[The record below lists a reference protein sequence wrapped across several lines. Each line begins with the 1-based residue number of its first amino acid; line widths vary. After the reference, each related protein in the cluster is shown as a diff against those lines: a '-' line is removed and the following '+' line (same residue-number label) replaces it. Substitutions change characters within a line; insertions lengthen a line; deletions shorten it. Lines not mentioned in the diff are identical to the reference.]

1 MARSAPPLSAPEIVR
16 RLHDQFGEDLLESSD
31 ALGEA
36 VVRVAPERYREL
48 IQTLRDDAD
57 FLRDYLTVVWFGA
70 IALVLAG
77 LLLGISALVRPSHPT
92 RQKLLA
98 YESGVD
104 PVGEGWSQSQIR
116 YYVFALL
123 FVIFDVEA
131 VFIFPWAT
139 RLEIYGVFGLVEMGI
154 FVFVL
159 LLGLVYAWR
168 KGVLRWV

>member
-1 MARSAPPLSAPEIVR
+1 MSE
-16 RLHDQFGEDLLESSD
+16 
-31 ALGEA
+31 
-36 VVRVAPERYREL
+36 
-48 IQTLRDDAD
+48 
-57 FLRDYLTVVWFGA
+57 FLRSYLTVFWFGA
-70 IALVLAG
+70 IALLLAS
-77 LLLGISALVRPSHPT
+77 LLLGIAVLIRPARPN
-92 RQKLLA
+92 REKLLT

-139 RLEIYGVFGLVEMGI
+139 QLERYAGFGLVEMGV
-154 FVFVL
+154 FVGVL

>member
-1 MARSAPPLSAPEIVR
+1 MS
-16 RLHDQFGEDLLESSD
+16 
-31 ALGEA
+31 
-36 VVRVAPERYREL
+36 
-48 IQTLRDDAD
+48 D

-77 LLLGISALVRPSHPT
+77 LLLGVAALVRPNKPT
-92 RQKLLA
+92 RQKVMA

-104 PVGEGWSQSQIR
+104 PVGTGWSQSQVR
-116 YYVFALL
+116 YYIFALL
-123 FVIFDVEA
+123 FVVFDVEA

-139 RLEIYGVFGLVEMGI
+139 QLERYAMFGLVEMGI

>member
-1 MARSAPPLSAPEIVR
+1 MVTGP
-16 RLHDQFGEDLLESSD
+16 
-31 ALGEA
+31 
-36 VVRVAPERYREL
+36 VVASGAMSE
-48 IQTLRDDAD
+48 
-57 FLRDYLTVVWFGA
+57 FLRSYLIVFWFGL
-70 IALVLAG
+70 IALLLAS
-77 LLLGISALVRPSHPT
+77 LLLGIAVLVRPNNPN
-92 RQKLLA
+92 REKLLT

-139 RLEIYGVFGLVEMGI
+139 QLERYAGFGLVEMGV
-154 FVFVL
+154 FVGVL

>member
-1 MARSAPPLSAPEIVR
+1 MSARSRFFLMSP
-16 RLHDQFGEDLLESSD
+16 
-31 ALGEA
+31 
-36 VVRVAPERYREL
+36 
-48 IQTLRDDAD
+48 
-57 FLRDYLTVVWFGA
+57 FLRSYLTVVWFGLA
-70 IALVLAG
+70 AFLVAG
-77 LLLGISALVRPSHPT
+77 LLLGISALIRPNNPNAE
-92 RQKLLA
+92 KLLT

-104 PVGEGWSQSQIR
+104 PVGDGWSQSQIR

-139 RLEIYGVFGLVEMGI
+139 QLERYAGFGLVEMGI
-154 FVFVL
+154 FVAIL

>member
-1 MARSAPPLSAPEIVR
+1 MCVAAVGLFAHSHGLVASAPMS
-16 RLHDQFGEDLLESSD
+16 
-31 ALGEA
+31 
-36 VVRVAPERYREL
+36 
-48 IQTLRDDAD
+48 D

-77 LLLGISALVRPSHPT
+77 LLLGVAAIVRPDKPT
-92 RQKLLA
+92 RQKVMA

-104 PVGEGWSQSQIR
+104 PVGTGWSQSQIR
-116 YYVFALL
+116 YYIFALL
-123 FVIFDVEA
+123 FVVFDVEA

-139 RLEIYGVFGLVEMGI
+139 QLERYALFGLVEMGI

>member
-1 MARSAPPLSAPEIVR
+1 LAGGAAVGLFAHSHGLVASAPMS
-16 RLHDQFGEDLLESSD
+16 
-31 ALGEA
+31 
-36 VVRVAPERYREL
+36 
-48 IQTLRDDAD
+48 D

-77 LLLGISALVRPSHPT
+77 LLLGVAALVRPDKPT
-92 RQKLLA
+92 RQKVMA

-104 PVGEGWSQSQIR
+104 PVGTGWSQSQIR
-116 YYVFALL
+116 YYIFALL
-123 FVIFDVEA
+123 FVVFDVEA

-139 RLEIYGVFGLVEMGI
+139 QLERYALFGLVEMGI

>member
-1 MARSAPPLSAPEIVR
+1 MIAI
-16 RLHDQFGEDLLESSD
+16 LLAS
-31 ALGEA
+31 
-36 VVRVAPERYREL
+36 
-48 IQTLRDDAD
+48 
-57 FLRDYLTVVWFGA
+57 
-70 IALVLAG
+70 
-77 LLLGISALVRPSHPT
+77 LLLGISVLIRPSNPT
-92 RQKLLA
+92 REKLLT

-104 PVGEGWSQSQIR
+104 PVGEGWSQSQVR
-116 YYVFALL
+116 YYIFALL

-139 RLEIYGVFGLVEMGI
+139 QLERYALFGLVEMGI